1 MLNYVQKGGM
11 NMSLTNSEFLQLQ
24 KLMDESPENKAL
36 LQKLLDSHQYTI
48 SKISHEVRNP
58 LALLYSTFQLIEAEH
73 PEAKSFKYWSSMR
86 EDMEFMISLL
96 EELSSFNNSERLNT
110 CTISTYEY
118 LSKICL
124 SFASSM
130 VDTPYEFTSK
140 IASDLPDI
148 TGDSIKLREVFMN
161 LLKNA
166 RESLSEGGRIHFEA
180 CATDSTIQVSISDT
194 GCGIPPEKQTQIF
207 DAFVTYKPEG
217 TGLGLAIS
225 QRVVSAHGGT
235 ITLTSTPGKGTTF
248 TVALPITTP

>member
-1 MLNYVQKGGM
+1 
-11 NMSLTNSEFLQLQ
+11 MSLTNSDFLQLQ

-36 LQKLLDSHQYTI
+36 LQKVLDSHQYTI

-58 LALLYSTFQLIEAEH
+58 LALLYSTLQLIEAEH
-73 PEAKSFKYWSSMR
+73 PETKSFKYWSNMR

-96 EELSSFNNSERLNT
+96 EELSSYNNSERLNT
-110 CTISTYEY
+110 DTISTYEY

-140 IASDLPDI
+140 IPVNLPDI
-148 TGDSIKLREVFMN
+148 TGDAVKLREVFMN

-166 RESLSEGGRIHFEA
+166 RESLSEGGRIHLEA
-180 CATDSTIQVSISDT
+180 SANDSHIQISISDT
-194 GCGIPPEKQTQIF
+194 GCGIPLEKQDQIF
-207 DAFVTYKPEG
+207 EAFVTYKPEG

-225 QRVVSAHGGT
+225 QRIIIAHGGT

-248 TVALPITTP
+248 SVVLPITTP